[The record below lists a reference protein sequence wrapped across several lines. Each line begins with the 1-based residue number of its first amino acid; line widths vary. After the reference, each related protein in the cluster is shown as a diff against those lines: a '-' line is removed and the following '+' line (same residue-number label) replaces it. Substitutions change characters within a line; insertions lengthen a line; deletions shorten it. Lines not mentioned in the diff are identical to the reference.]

1 MPCSQ
6 YLKLSCEQIVFYNSF
21 DTRIKK
27 SYIMLL
33 SCFVAYEN
41 YKILLDLIF
50 KLLMKIQQT
59 RNKIE
64 IVFPIYLIND
74 DQEIMNNYR

>member
-1 MPCSQ
+1 
-6 YLKLSCEQIVFYNSF
+6 
-21 DTRIKK
+21 
-27 SYIMLL
+27 MLL

>member
-1 MPCSQ
+1 
-6 YLKLSCEQIVFYNSF
+6 
-21 DTRIKK
+21 
-27 SYIMLL
+27 MLL

-50 KLLMKIQQT
+50 KLLMKIQT

-64 IVFPIYLIND
+64 IVFPIYLMND